1 MALNCSAKLIIIDVY
16 RILLVGVEYQALF
29 MR

>member
-1 MALNCSAKLIIIDVY
+1 MALSCSAKLIISDVY
-16 RILLVGVEYQALF
+16 RILLLGVEYQALF